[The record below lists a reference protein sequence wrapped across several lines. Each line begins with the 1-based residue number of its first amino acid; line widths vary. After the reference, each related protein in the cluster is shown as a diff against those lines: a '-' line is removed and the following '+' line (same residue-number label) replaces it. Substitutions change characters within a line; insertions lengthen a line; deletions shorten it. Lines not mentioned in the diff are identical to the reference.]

1 MTTKDVTPV
10 SLTCQVRT
18 VVTMVYHVGMNSEV
32 LEELIEYKFA
42 PGPLLAVQGFAN
54 THSYEN
60 DEELLRDPESSRQW
74 LVEAGLLADSA
85 KVSKRDQE
93 ELLELRVAVRALLN
107 ANHDDTVDA
116 EAVGTL
122 RRLAA
127 EHPVKF
133 EVKPTG
139 GVALDLDPAQS
150 AGDLIAQTIGII
162 SQAQERDEWRRLK
175 ICPASDCR
183 WAFYDSSKNRGGT
196 WCRMEVC
203 GNRNKNRKY
212 REAQSVAK

>member
-10 SLTCQVRT
+10 SLTCQVET
-18 VVTMVYHVGMNSEV
+18 LVTMVYHDGMNSEV

-60 DEELLRDPESSRQW
+60 DEELLRDPDASRRW
-74 LVEAGLLADSA
+74 LVEAGLIEASAEISA
-85 KVSKRDQE
+85 KDQE

-107 ANHDDTVDA
+107 ANHDDSVDT
-116 EAVGTL
+116 EAVETL

-139 GVALDLDPAQS
+139 GVALNLEPAAS

-212 REAQSVAK
+212 RQAQTSSK